1 MRLPRLKQ
9 RRHRAAEWLSSL
21 GLDLTLE
28 LPLALEGIAQW
39 AGWTYLGTPATSPK
53 LLYAGGRRSSR
64 LGPTTEFPTF
74 RVDSSPYGR
83 GIEPA
88 TTILKAVCF
97 TRPAIALLLCGRIC
111 SYKKNM
117 FARTSYVGVSA
128 SNATGKAARLEP
140 GIGVGS
146 RELCIL
152 LLR

>member
-1 MRLPRLKQ
+1 MVEFART
-9 RRHRAAEWLSSL
+9 
-21 GLDLTLE
+21 GLDIGVTSGTRRYCPMGRLD
-28 LPLALEGIAQW
+28 I
-39 AGWTYLGTPATSPK
+39 LGNAYPFAEVAVP
-53 LLYAGGRRSSR
+53 GGRRSSR
-64 LGPTTEFPTF
+64 LAPTTEFPTF